1 MICHVV
7 ILYMLSHNGNK
18 KLQLLLFC
26 TFFRYKLFW
35 IWQTNQLVYCEYIK
49 FVSLNYIL
57 CLDRAFHCSENILL
71 LKFNFFKT
79 TRIYWLLCYFS
90 KLLYFVGL
98 KIELSQACRADLEK
112 KQNIKMILKTSPT
125 AWNCLGAVSK
135 PCSWDLWDKP
145 TINTL
150 YR

>member
-26 TFFRYKLFW
+26 KFFRYKLFW
-35 IWQTNQLVYCEYIK
+35 IWQTNQLVYCVYIK
-49 FVSLNYIL
+49 FVSLYNIL

-71 LKFNFFKT
+71 LKFNFLKT
-79 TRIYWLLCYFS
+79 RRIYWLLCFFS
-90 KLLYFVGL
+90 KWLYLVRL
-98 KIELSQACRADLEK
+98 KIELSQACRAHLEK
-112 KQNIKMILKTSPT
+112 KLNDSEDVPNSMELFGSSFKTLLLWP
-125 AWNCLGAVSK
+125 LGQ
-135 PCSWDLWDKP
+135 
-145 TINTL
+145 TNNNTL